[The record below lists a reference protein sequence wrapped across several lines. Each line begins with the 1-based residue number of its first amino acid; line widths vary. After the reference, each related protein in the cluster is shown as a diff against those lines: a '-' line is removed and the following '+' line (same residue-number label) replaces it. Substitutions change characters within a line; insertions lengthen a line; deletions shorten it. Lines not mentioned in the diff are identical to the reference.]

1 MAPLLPADVGDNRHS
16 ENVIGARYRQGPD
29 DRKDL
34 VGLFMKMGV
43 TKDEAVNQS
52 LVSV

>member
-1 MAPLLPADVGDNRHS
+1 MPIDEYPHRHS
-16 ENVIGARYRQGPD
+16 EQVIGKRYEQGPD

-34 VGLFMKMGV
+34 VGTFMKMGV